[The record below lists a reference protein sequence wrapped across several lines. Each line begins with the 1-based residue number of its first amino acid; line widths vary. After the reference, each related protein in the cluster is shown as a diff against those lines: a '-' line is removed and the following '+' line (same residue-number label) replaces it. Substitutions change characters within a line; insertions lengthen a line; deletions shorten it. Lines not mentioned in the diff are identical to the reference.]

1 MVVREG
7 DGGGGG
13 WGWKA
18 KNLKDRFHRRL
29 PTSLRSE
36 RHLDARGALARVGL
50 AKSKFLCCSN

>member
-1 MVVREG
+1 MVREG

-29 PTSLRSE
+29 PTSAL
-36 RHLDARGALARVGL
+36 GAPP
-50 AKSKFLCCSN
+50 